1 MTQST
6 STPATNVAPIL
17 YEEDFELFFSEMS
30 ITEKVL
36 FFYNF
41 DFHYYTLNESYQ
53 EAENEATLKIIN
65 TRNFCAKGA
74 RLFKAFAF

>member
-1 MTQST
+1 MNAST
-6 STPATNVAPIL
+6 ATANNVSPIF
-17 YEEDFELFFSEMS
+17 YEEDFELFFSGMTS
-30 ITEKVL
+30 AEKIL

-65 TRNFCAKGA
+65 TRNLRAN
-74 RLFKAFAF
+74 LNFKF